1 MTSLAGCGCGQSQS
15 SGRGCGCGPAAAGL
29 IYDGGFTRPSFFDGQ
44 LLCADDLQAL
54 TAYVRGK
61 DRLHNRYLTGSG
73 VVCGLD
79 VVCSCADRGTVIVR
93 AGYALDCCGN
103 DIVVPCDQT
112 VDIDELVNLL
122 PRDASCL
129 DPCPPP
135 TNDVK
140 NDKEDGD
147 GGSGSSGNGK
157 NGGGGT
163 GDAPTEGEGNSDA
176 PTKSTSEKETKAD
189 KARPRRYEL
198 VLEYAETPADLIAPY
213 SSGDATTRACEPSR
227 VREGYRF
234 RLRCA
239 SAKRVTPPSLHKAL
253 TCCKEVDERL
263 KKLEDATK
271 IATGLAAE
279 EKEPLLAL
287 RSSEDMESVT
297 QQLRESP
304 SFPRLT
310 VVASMA
316 AQFAIAGDHEPAKQ
330 ALQEVLTHFRLVRDS
345 VRDDEIASAEADAL
359 YRAVLSLDE
368 RLPLEAPTKKD
379 RLLAKGIISGDQ
391 VSGTLQ
397 SVVMEARD
405 WALHWLEQQ
414 PGSHCRL
421 VDSLGAIRIAVD
433 DAETLLHAAEK
444 VTSAI
449 RQILLDCMCS
459 AINPT
464 CAPCEDEAVVLAHV
478 TVDRCEVIDIC
489 NQVRRHAITG
499 TALRYWLPVEW
510 LYCGISLFCCRDAD
524 KLTQEGFGGLRELLR
539 KLPPEPTDCAP
550 PTEGVPDWYKS
561 IRSSDKQNYGL
572 SLRVGELDHE
582 LAGIRQ
588 QLAEL
593 SAQTATESPPPERST
608 ANTGS
613 AAKLS
618 AAKQTAAKQTAAK
631 QTRPTKK
638 ATTARKRTSARGTT
652 HG

>member
-1 MTSLAGCGCGQSQS
+1 MTSLAGCGCGQSRS
-15 SGRGCGCGPAAAGL
+15 SGSGCGCGRTSAAGL
-29 IYDGGFTRPSFFDGQ
+29 SYDGGFTRPSFFDGQ

-79 VVCSCADRGTVIVR
+79 VVCSCADRRTVIVR

-112 VDIDELVNLL
+112 IDINELVNLL

-135 TNDVK
+135 TNGAK
-140 NDKEDGD
+140 NGKENGD
-147 GGSGSSGNGK
+147 GGNG
-157 NGGGGT
+157 
-163 GDAPTEGEGNSDA
+163 GEGNGEEGNGDLVTEGDIDL
-176 PTKSTSEKETKAD
+176 PTKGMSDKETKAD
-189 KARPRRYEL
+189 KAKPRRYEL
-198 VLEYAETPADLIAPY
+198 VVEYAETPADLIAPY
-213 SSGDATTRACEPSR
+213 SSGDATSRGCEPSR

-287 RSSEDMESVT
+287 RSSEDLESVT

-316 AQFAIAGDHEPAKQ
+316 AQFAIAGDPEPAKQ

-345 VRDDEIASAEADAL
+345 VRDDEVASAEADAL
-359 YRAVLSLDE
+359 YGAVLSLDE

-397 SVVMEARD
+397 SVVVEARD
-405 WALHWLEQQ
+405 WALHWLEQR

-421 VDSLGAIRIAVD
+421 VDSLGGIRIAVD
-433 DAETLLHAAEK
+433 DAETLLPAAEK

-510 LYCGISLFCCRDAD
+510 LYCGISLFCCHDAD
-524 KLTQEGFGGLRELLR
+524 KLKQEGFGGLRELLR

-550 PTEGVPDWYKS
+550 PTEGVPHWYKS
-561 IRSSDKQNYGL
+561 IRRSDKQDYGL
-572 SLRVGELDHE
+572 SLRVAELDHE

-588 QLAEL
+588 QLAQL

-618 AAKQTAAKQTAAK
+618 AAKQTAAKQT
-631 QTRPTKK
+631 RPTKK